1 MPRLVLIAV
10 GDAVAAALYTAVLEL
25 HGFEI
30 ETSLDGLEA
39 VDIAI
44 ARRPSLVIL
53 DDDLPSLRAASICA
67 ILKQTDTTRHI
78 PLVVVTNES
87 TSRLQYDLIA
97 NAGAD
102 HIFAA
107 SCAPELLALEAVRLS
122 RAADISI
129 LT

>member
-53 DDDLPSLRAASICA
+53 DDDLPSLRAA
-67 ILKQTDTTRHI
+67 
-78 PLVVVTNES
+78 
-87 TSRLQYDLIA
+87 
-97 NAGAD
+97 
-102 HIFAA
+102 
-107 SCAPELLALEAVRLS
+107 
-122 RAADISI
+122 
-129 LT
+129 